1 MPGRTWE
8 EYVARSG
15 DVLSSNK
22 NPQMKVQMGT
32 RIFLFLIATAFAT
45 TGLACSGTVAQAET
59 DKRKDILAGTI
70 QGLIVENI
78 LTSQLELAEGI
89 EVVVSHVVIPANTT
103 LPKHWH
109 PGEEFAYI
117 LEGSE
122 VIWQMDKPDVHLE
135 RGDVFKVPLKQI
147 HTATTG
153 AEGATVLVF
162 RVHETGQPVRVNV
175 E

>member
-1 MPGRTWE
+1 M
-8 EYVARSG
+8 
-15 DVLSSNK
+15 
-22 NPQMKVQMGT
+22 
-32 RIFLFLIATAFAT
+32 RIFLILIVIVFPA
-45 TGLACSGTVAQAET
+45 TGLAGAEAVEQVET
-59 DKRKDILAGTI
+59 EKTKDILAGTI
-70 QGLIVENI
+70 QGLIINNI
-78 LTSQLELAEGI
+78 LMSQLEIAEGI
-89 EVVVSHVVIPANTT
+89 EIVVSHVVIPANTT

-122 VIWQMDKPDVHLE
+122 VLWQKDKPDVHLKK
-135 RGDVFKVPLKQI
+135 GDVFRVPLKQI
-147 HTATTG
+147 HTAKTG